1 MGWDTS
7 SCAETPLDSTSE
19 SASQTFAGQSG
30 TTLMHRTRLRT
41 RFLLSMLLITAG
53 LTAMSLLVVRHS
65 VQRHVREGIV
75 HDLRNPVPTFQ
86 NFQHDREIMLTH
98 SAELVADLPIIRA
111 IMTAPDPATIQ
122 DASRGVW
129 QLTGSDLLV
138 LANRNGSVVALHTRS
153 AGFTREAAQQYFQRS
168 LNEEDLSHW
177 WFGAHHLYQTFV
189 QPVYFG
195 SKTEGQLLGFLII
208 GYEINDRLAREV
220 SKVSSSQ
227 VTFSYGDEIVATTL
241 SPIQSRSSALDAL
254 SGSSQNGSSQSGP
267 QDVEVGHELFLAT
280 SLDLSNQEEIPV
292 RLTVLGSYDQAA
304 KFLGNLNR
312 LLLLLGLTAVLV
324 GSGLVFLIS
333 HTFTRPLA
341 SLVEG
346 VRALEHGD
354 FHHPLDPRGSDEVAE
369 LTSAFDRMRSSLL
382 KTQQALLESEQLA
395 TIGRMA
401 SSISH
406 DLRHSL
412 AAIVA
417 NSEFL
422 CDGRLTGAQ
431 REELYQE
438 VRIGVNQMTDL
449 IDSLLEFARTRES
462 LNPTYASV
470 TETVLRAMQAVRLH
484 PRHQGTHIQVENNSQ
499 GSAWFDPRKLE
510 RALYN
515 LLLNACEAAP
525 ATGGRVQVTI
535 GRSEAAVSIAVADT
549 GPGIAEPIRNK
560 LFAPFVSYGK
570 ENGTGLGLTIVQK
583 IVQDHGGRVL
593 MERTEDARTIFR
605 ITIPGRS
612 PQGSAQDK
620 DEESDDQLTARPLA
634 SLNNDRANRS
644 SD

>member
-1 MGWDTS
+1 
-7 SCAETPLDSTSE
+7 
-19 SASQTFAGQSG
+19 
-30 TTLMHRTRLRT
+30 
-41 RFLLSMLLITAG
+41 MLLITAG
-53 LTAMSLLVVRHS
+53 LTAMSFLVVRHS
-65 VQRHVREGIV
+65 VQHHVREGILQ
-75 HDLRNPVPTFQ
+75 DLRNSVTTFQ
-86 NFQHDREIMLTH
+86 NFQHDREVMLTRF
-98 SAELVADLPIIRA
+98 AELVADLPITRA
-111 IMTAPDPATIQ
+111 IMTAHDPATIQ
-122 DASRGVW
+122 DASKDVW

-138 LANRNGSVVALHTRS
+138 LANRNGTVVALHTKS
-153 AGFTREAAQQYFQRS
+153 SGFTREAAQHYFQQS
-168 LNEEDLSHW
+168 LNQEDSSHW

-195 SKTEGQLLGFLII
+195 SKTEGPLLGVLII
-208 GYEINDRLAREV
+208 GYEIDNRLAREV
-220 SKVSSSQ
+220 SKVSASQ
-227 VTFSYGDEIVATTL
+227 VAFSYGDELVATTL
-241 SPIQSRSSALDAL
+241 TPVQSQSPAVRAL
-254 SGSSQNGSSQSGP
+254 SLGSSQNGSSQNVP
-267 QDVEVGHELFLAT
+267 RDVEVGRELFLAT
-280 SLDLSNQEEIPV
+280 SLDLSSQQEIPV

-304 KFLGNLNR
+304 KFLDNLNR

-354 FHHPLDPRGSDEVAE
+354 FQHPLDPRGSDEVAE

-422 CDGRLTGAQ
+422 CDGRLTSAQ

-462 LNPTYASV
+462 LNPSYASIG
-470 TETVLRAMQAVRLH
+470 ETVQRAMQAVRLH
-484 PRHQGTHIQVENNSQ
+484 PRHQGTLIQVENNSQ
-499 GSAWFDPRKLE
+499 GLAWFDPRKLE

-525 ATGGRVQVTI
+525 SSGGRVQVTI
-535 GRSEAAVSIAVADT
+535 GHAEASATIAVSDN
-549 GPGIAEPIRNK
+549 GPGIAEPIRDK
-560 LFAPFVSYGK
+560 LFHPFVSYGK
-570 ENGTGLGLTIVQK
+570 ENGTGLGLTVVQK
-583 IVQDHGGRVL
+583 IVQDHGGKVL
-593 MERTEDARTIFR
+593 MERTADSRTVFR

-612 PQGSAQDK
+612 PLGSVEK
-620 DEESDDQLTARPLA
+620 SDGQRMSRPFA
-634 SLNNDRANRS
+634 SSNHDRANTDRVS
-644 SD
+644 ENSIRHSDT